1 MKPNPFKPT
10 AGKMPPVLIGRQSV
24 IDDFT
29 EALDNGAGAPGRL
42 MLISGNRGYGKT
54 VILSELKRI
63 ALSKG
68 WDVVS
73 ETASIGMTERLA
85 TALSARQSPSRRS
98 AKLKSVNVSP
108 SIGIA
113 GVATASLGSVSFT
126 STEQGVLT
134 LRDAVNARLKS
145 MKPGTGI
152 LFTIDEAQAISME
165 NMVVLATMVQH
176 VIADQDME
184 NVPDTQKKGVALAF
198 AALPS
203 LVDDL
208 QNNKVLTFLRRSQR
222 EELAE
227 VPLPDV
233 RDAYVQTVRQAGK
246 TIDEQTALAAARE
259 GEGHPYLIQLVGY
272 YMWRSAEKR
281 GSDYIEEQDVIAG
294 KADALLV
301 FYDAVCAPMYYN
313 LRSPER
319 LLIEAMARDKSGVS
333 NVADIAK
340 RTQRTQSWVSK
351 YRASLIREHVVE
363 ALGYG
368 QLRFVSPHLGEYIR
382 EKVLWHD

>member
-29 EALDNGAGAPGRL
+29 EALENGAGAPGRL
-42 MLISGNRGYGKT
+42 MLVSGNRGYGKT

-63 ALSKG
+63 ALSYG
-68 WDVVS
+68 WEVVS
-73 ETASIGMTERLA
+73 ETASVGMTERLA
-85 TALSARQSPSRRS
+85 TALAAKQTSPKLKNVNLSPS
-98 AKLKSVNVSP
+98 V
-108 SIGIA
+108 GIA

-134 LRDAVNARLKS
+134 LREAVNNRLKS
-145 MKPGTGI
+145 MKPGKGI

-176 VIADQDME
+176 VIADQDLE
-184 NVPDTQKKGVALAF
+184 DVPDAKKKGVALAF

-208 QNNKVLTFLRRSQR
+208 QNNQVLTFLRRSQR

-233 RDAYVQTVRQAGK
+233 RDAYVQTVTQAGK
-246 TIDEQTALAAARE
+246 EISDAVALEAARE

-281 GSDYIEEQDVIAG
+281 GSNIVEEADVKVG

-313 LRSPER
+313 LRTPER
-319 LLIEAMARDKSGVS
+319 LFIEAMAADGGGVS

-340 RTQRTQSWVSK
+340 RVERTQSWVSK

-368 QLRFVSPHLGEYIR
+368 QLRFVNAHLGEYIR
-382 EKVLWHD
+382 EKILCN